1 MVCGPVAGGHGLW
14 PGLRL
19 WLVARAPLAQ
29 AYRHGLWPGL
39 WSWLVA
45 GSQGSL
51 GPDLWPWLVAKAQS
65 YGHGQASEWRG
76 TESVSVFFL

>member
-1 MVCGPVAGGHGLW
+1 MSVCLHFGTHEYLIYWAMAGGHGLW
-14 PGLRL
+14 PGLWP

-29 AYRHGLWPGL
+29 AYGNDLWPGL

-65 YGHGQASEWRG
+65 YGHGHG
-76 TESVSVFFL
+76 